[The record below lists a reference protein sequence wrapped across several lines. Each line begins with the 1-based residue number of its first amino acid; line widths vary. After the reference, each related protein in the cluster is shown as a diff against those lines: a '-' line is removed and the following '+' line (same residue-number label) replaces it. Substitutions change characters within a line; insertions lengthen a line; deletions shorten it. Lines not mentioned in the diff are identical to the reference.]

1 MKTILFVS
9 GFICDTYSS
18 IEEMSID
25 LNNAL
30 RGEYNIIWLVPNIDF
45 KYSRFKNKDNKN
57 KLKEPLYVSKL
68 KENNISFVYANLD
81 KFNIIKNYFILKD
94 VVEQYNVD
102 AVLTQFGPE
111 RFHATLISKLLG
123 VQTIWYEHWPSL
135 LHNLVWV
142 KRLFYQLFVDKFLTV
157 SHYIKS
163 TLPKNKPI
171 YIIHN
176 AITPANT
183 GIYNKDEYRRKLG
196 LEHYQA
202 VILMVAAFRDDKR
215 HDLAFEIVKKIK
227 KAVGSKVVFV
237 FAGQGKHYDYYKKYI
252 KEQELEDL
260 VKMPGHV
267 LNIPDYLK
275 AADIN
280 ILTSLEEAFGFCL
293 LEAMN
298 YKLPSVCFNSGGIK
312 EVLTNEVDGLLAEQ
326 GNCSDFAEK
335 LIYLLNNPKKQ
346 LEFGQNGFD
355 KLHTKFHMSSWQKNV
370 KVVFNNLMGDAQDYG
385 QAKTN
390 NYYGS

>member
-1 MKTILFVS
+1 MKTILFVP

-25 LNNAL
+25 LNNIM
-30 RGEYNIIWLVPNIDF
+30 RNDYNIIWLVPNIDY
-45 KYSRFKNKDNKN
+45 KYSRFKNKENKK
-57 KLKEPLYVSKL
+57 KLKEPLYVTKL
-68 KENNISFVYANLD
+68 KENNISFIYANLD
-81 KFNIIKNYFILKD
+81 KFNFIKNYFILKD
-94 VVEQYNVD
+94 VVEQYQVD

-157 SHYIKS
+157 SYYIKS
-163 TLPKNKPI
+163 TLPNNKPV
-171 YIIHN
+171 YIVHN
-176 AITPANT
+176 AITPVDT
-183 GIYNKDEYRRKLG
+183 GIYNKDEFRVKLG
-196 LEHYQA
+196 LDKYQA
-202 VILMVAAFRDDKR
+202 IILMVAAFRDDKR
-215 HDLAFEIVKKIK
+215 YDLAFEIVKKVK
-227 KAVGSKVVFV
+227 QAASFKVVFV
-237 FAGQGKHYDYYKKYI
+237 FAGQGTHYEYYKKYI
-252 KEQELEDL
+252 KEQSLEDV

-267 LNIPDYLK
+267 LNIPEYFK

-298 YKLPSVCFNSGGIK
+298 YKLPSVCFNSGGIR
-312 EVLTNEVDGLLAEQ
+312 EVITNDVDGLLAEH

-346 LEFGQNGFD
+346 VELGQNGYE
-355 KLHTKFHMSSWQKNV
+355 KLHSKFHMSGWQKNV
-370 KVVFNNLMGDAQDYG
+370 KVVFDNLMGENQGYG
-385 QAKTN
+385 ETKTN
-390 NYYGS
+390 NYYGA